1 MFTYILWAAA
11 WFRLGSFQ
19 RGGDEI
25 QGKICDV
32 MTCQFELTNCFSGTC
47 QLFQWDFCKM
57 NRRDDKMYSY
67 CDDVVDYIEPF
78 FFDCPTI

>member
-1 MFTYILWAAA
+1 MFTNIL

-25 QGKICDV
+25 QGKIYDV
-32 MTCQFELTNCFSGTC
+32 MTCQFSTDK
-47 QLFQWDFCKM
+47 LFQWDLLTVSVGLCKM
-57 NRRDDKMYSY
+57 NRRDDQMCSY